1 MPHHRKE
8 LLVLVQ
14 IYLGRLGDWGNGMEM
29 VKKKSYGQSFVTVL
43 RMDTENI
50 QVSTLTRP
58 TNSNLHNY
66 MAPRIEIYNV
76 SLTVIFF

>member
-14 IYLGRLGDWGNGMEM
+14 IYLGRLGDWENGMEM

-43 RMDTENI
+43 TMDTENI

-58 TNSNLHNY
+58 TTLNLQNT
-66 MAPRIEIYNV
+66 APQIEIYNV
-76 SLTVIFF
+76 SITVIVF